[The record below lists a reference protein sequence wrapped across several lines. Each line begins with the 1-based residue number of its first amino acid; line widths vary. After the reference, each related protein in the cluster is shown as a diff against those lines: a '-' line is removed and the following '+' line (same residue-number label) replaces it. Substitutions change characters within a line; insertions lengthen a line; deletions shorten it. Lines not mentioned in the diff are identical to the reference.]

1 MPPLFEVMRE
11 TNPVRTP
18 VTPVPVPIRSRP
30 NSAPVPMPRSTNG
43 AAGQTTPPLT
53 LRTEDP
59 APAPEPA
66 SPSAG
71 AAPRPEASRGSG
83 GGRGWDLNRTVVLPV
98 KTLLFAAGGV
108 MALIVVVWAVAWQLA
123 AQSERKQWAPDP
135 DPTQVAPNTVLPTQD
150 PLAAAERTAA
160 TPHQSQP
167 SSTQPGTTRAAQQP
181 PAASSTQPPKQA
193 PAAPVTDPRGTGL
206 NYLLVEGVVNYADAE
221 AIVAFLEANG
231 LPAVAIPKG
240 KAEIAA
246 AKAAGQKH
254 WEVVLLEGIPGNQYS
269 AKAARRAELIK
280 RVQELGERL
289 GREGLSNYRL
299 ASPIW
304 KKY

>member
-18 VTPVPVPIRSRP
+18 LTPVSVPIRSRP
-30 NSAPVPMPRSTNG
+30 NSAPVPMPRGSGG
-43 AAGQTTPPLT
+43 AAGQAVPPLT
-53 LRTEDP
+53 LRTEEDP
-59 APAPEPA
+59 SPAPEPA
-66 SPSAG
+66 APVDD
-71 AAPRPEASRGSG
+71 AAPRSG
-83 GGRGWDLNRTVVLPV
+83 MGRRWDLNRTVVLPV

-108 MALIVVVWAVAWQLA
+108 MALVVVVWAVAWQLA
-123 AQSERKQWAPDP
+123 AQKERQQWAPDP
-135 DPTQVAPNTVLPTQD
+135 DPTQVTPSAVLPAHD
-150 PLAAAERTAA
+150 PLAAAERPAAA
-160 TPHQSQP
+160 TPLGPSQP
-167 SSTQPGTTRAAQQP
+167 ANAQPAGAAGGRT
-181 PAASSTQPPKQA
+181 PAASADAGAQPPKQA
-193 PAAPVTDPRGTGL
+193 SGGSAVIDPRGTGL
-206 NYLLVEGVVNYADAE
+206 NYLLVEGVVHYADAE

-240 KAEIAA
+240 KADIAA
-246 AKAAGQKH
+246 AKAAGQKN

-269 AKAARRAELIK
+269 AMAARRAELIK